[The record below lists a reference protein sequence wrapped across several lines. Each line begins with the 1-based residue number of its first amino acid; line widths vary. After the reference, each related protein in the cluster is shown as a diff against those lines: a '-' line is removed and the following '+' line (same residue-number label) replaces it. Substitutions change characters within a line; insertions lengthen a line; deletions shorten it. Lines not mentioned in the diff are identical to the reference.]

1 MTFTE
6 LVDSIPDYAK
16 DLKLNLGNVME
27 QTELTA
33 EQAWGTAVACSLAAR
48 NRQLYGAVLAGAE
61 GKLSPQAL
69 FGARA
74 AAAVMGMNNIFY
86 RFRHFSS
93 NEKYGAMPARLRMQS
108 IRTHGAD
115 PADFELWCL
124 AVSAVNGCQVCV
136 DSHENAVREKGLSE
150 ETVLAAIRIAAVIHA
165 LAAVVGAD
173 EAAVAPATAL

>member
-1 MTFTE
+1 MTYNE
-6 LVDSIPDYAK
+6 LVNSIPEYAK
-16 DLKLNLGNVME
+16 DLKLNLSNVME
-27 QTELTA
+27 QTELTPQ
-33 EQAWGTAVACSLAAR
+33 QAWGTAVACALAAR
-48 NRQLYGAVLAGAE
+48 NRQLYGAMLDGAA
-61 GKLSPQAL
+61 GKLSAQTL

-86 RFRHFSS
+86 RFRHFAS
-93 NEKYGAMPARLRMQS
+93 NPKYGSLPARLRMQS

-150 ETVLAAIRIAAVIHA
+150 DTVLAAIRIAATIHA

-173 EAAVAPATAL
+173 AAA

>member
-1 MTFTE
+1 MTYSE
-6 LVDSIPDYAK
+6 LVDSIPEYAK
-16 DLKLNLGNVME
+16 DLKLNLGNVMD
-27 QTELTA
+27 QSELTPQ
-33 EQAWGTAVACSLAAR
+33 QAWGTAVACSLAAR
-48 NRQLYGAVLAGAE
+48 NRQLYRAVVAEAGAR
-61 GKLSPQAL
+61 LSPQAL

-93 NEKYGAMPARLRMQS
+93 NQNYGAIPARLRMQS
-108 IRTHGAD
+108 IRTHGTD

-136 DSHENAVREKGLSE
+136 DSHEQAVREKGLSE
-150 ETVLAAIRIAAVIHA
+150 ETVMAAIRIAATIHA

-173 EAAVAPATAL
+173 EAACATA

>member
-1 MTFTE
+1 MTYQE
-6 LVDSIPDYAK
+6 MVDSIPEYAK

-27 QTELTA
+27 QGDLTA
-33 EQAWGTAVACSLAAR
+33 QQAWGTAVACSLAAR
-48 NRQLYGAVLAGAE
+48 NRELYGAVLSEAS
-61 GKLSPQAL
+61 GKLTPQAL

-86 RFRHFSS
+86 RFRHFAS
-93 NEKYGAMPARLRMQS
+93 NLKYGTIPARLRMQS
-108 IRTHGAD
+108 IRAHGAD

-136 DSHENAVREKGLSE
+136 SSHEQAVREKGLSE
-150 ETVLAAIRIAAVIHA
+150 ETVLAAIRIAATIHA

-173 EAAVAPATAL
+173 EAAGATA

>member
-1 MTFTE
+1 MTYNE
-6 LVDSIPDYAK
+6 LVDSIPEYAK

-33 EQAWGTAVACSLAAR
+33 QQAWGTAVACSLAAR
-48 NRQLYGAVLAGAE
+48 NRQLYGAVLAEAGAR
-61 GKLSPQAL
+61 LSPQAL

-86 RFRHFSS
+86 RFRHFAS
-93 NEKYGAMPARLRMQS
+93 NQKYGTMPARLRMQS

-136 DSHENAVREKGLSE
+136 DSHEQAVREKGLSE
-150 ETVLAAIRIAAVIHA
+150 ETVLAAIRIAATIHA

-173 EAAVAPATAL
+173 DAASVTA

>member
-1 MTFTE
+1 MTFSE
-6 LVDSIPDYAK
+6 LVDTIPEYAK

-27 QTELTA
+27 QSELT
-33 EQAWGTAVACSLAAR
+33 EQQAWGTAVACSLAAR
-48 NRQLYGAVLAGAE
+48 NRQLYGAVVAEAGAR
-61 GKLSPQAL
+61 LSPQAL

-74 AAAVMGMNNIFY
+74 AAAVMGMNNVLY
-86 RFRHFSS
+86 RFRHYAS
-93 NEKYGAMPARLRMQS
+93 NQGYGTIPARLRMQS

-136 DSHENAVREKGLSE
+136 DSHEQAVREKGLSE
-150 ETVLAAIRIAAVIHA
+150 ETVMAAIRIAATIHA

-173 EAAVAPATAL
+173 EAATVAA

>member
-1 MTFTE
+1 MTYNE
-6 LVDSIPDYAK
+6 LVDSIPEYAK

-33 EQAWGTAVACSLAAR
+33 QQAWGTAVACSLAAR
-48 NRQLYGAVLAGAE
+48 NRQLYGAVLAEAGAR
-61 GKLSPQAL
+61 LSPQAL

-86 RFRHFSS
+86 RFRHFAS
-93 NEKYGAMPARLRMQS
+93 NEKYGTMPARLRMQS

-136 DSHENAVREKGLSE
+136 DSHEQAVREKGLSE
-150 ETVLAAIRIAAVIHA
+150 ETVMAAIRIAATIHA

-173 EAAVAPATAL
+173 EAAGATA

>member
-1 MTFTE
+1 MTYSE
-6 LVDSIPDYAK
+6 LVDSIPEYAK

-27 QTELTA
+27 QSELTA
-33 EQAWGTAVACSLAAR
+33 QQAWGTAVACSLAAR
-48 NRQLYGAVLAGAE
+48 NRLLYAAVLAEAGVR
-61 GKLSPQAL
+61 LSPQAL

-74 AAAVMGMNNIFY
+74 AAAVMGMNNILY
-86 RFRHFSS
+86 RFRHFAS
-93 NEKYGAMPARLRMQS
+93 NQNYGAIPARLRMQS

-136 DSHENAVREKGLSE
+136 DAHEQAVREKGLSE
-150 ETVLAAIRIAAVIHA
+150 ETVMCAIRIAATIHA

-173 EAAVAPATAL
+173 EAVAATG